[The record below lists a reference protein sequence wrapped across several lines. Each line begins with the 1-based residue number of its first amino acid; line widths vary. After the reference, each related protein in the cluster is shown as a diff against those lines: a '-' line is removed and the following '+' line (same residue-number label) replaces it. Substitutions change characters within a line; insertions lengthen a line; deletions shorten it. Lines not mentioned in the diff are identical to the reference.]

1 MIIGFLLRR
10 LVYLVVVIILI
21 TLLAYF
27 LFFAGNAGD
36 LAARFAGH
44 AASPQAIADTEIR
57 LHLNY
62 AFWPQYWHY
71 WVGYSGQPGTGLIHG
86 GFGLDFQN
94 GEFVTSEIARALP
107 ITASLVLGAVVIWLL
122 IGIPIGIMSA
132 VHPRT
137 VRDRVGTMFAL
148 TFLSFPTFVLGVL
161 LLLVLY
167 FYLSEAGIHWFPSSG
182 YVGLTQSPVQWV
194 VHLILPWFTLAL
206 VQAAVYTRLIRSSLL
221 DTLGEDFIRTA
232 RAKGLPRRQVIY
244 KHGLRAALT
253 PVTTQLGID
262 VGTLL
267 AGAIVTENVFGLTG
281 LGFLSIHAIYN
292 GDLPV
297 VAAVV
302 LLAAVFIVV
311 MNTIVDVLYAV
322 LDPRVRMG

>member
-1 MIIGFLLRR
+1 MVRFILRR
-10 LVYLVVVIILI
+10 LVYLVLVVLVI
-21 TLLAYF
+21 TLATYVI
-27 LFFAGNAGD
+27 FFAGNANG
-36 LAARFAGH
+36 LAQRFAGR
-44 AASPQAIADTEIR
+44 AASPQAIHDAEIR
-57 LHLNY
+57 LGLNHG
-62 AFWPQYWHY
+62 FWYQYWHY
-71 WVGYSGQPGTGLIHG
+71 LIGLLHG
-86 GFGLDFQN
+86 SFGLDYQN
-94 GEFVTSEIARALP
+94 QVSVTSEISRALP
-107 ITASLVLGAVVIWLL
+107 VTASLVIGGAILWLL

-137 VRDRVGTMFAL
+137 FRDRAGTVFAL
-148 TFLSFPTFVLGVL
+148 TFLSFPLFVLGVL
-161 LLLVLY
+161 ALLIFY
-167 FYLSEAGIHWFPSSG
+167 FYLTEAGVHWFPSSG
-182 YVGLTQSPVQWV
+182 YVGLSQNPVQWA

-206 VQAAVYTRLIRSSLL
+206 AQAAIYTRLIRSSLL

-232 RAKGLPRRQVIY
+232 RAKGLPRRTVIY

-267 AGAIVTENVFGLTG
+267 AGAIVIEKVFSLTG
-281 LGFLSIHAIYN
+281 LGLLSINALFN

-311 MNTIVDVLYAV
+311 MNTIVDIVYAF
-322 LDPRVRMG
+322 LDPRVRLA

>member
-1 MIIGFLLRR
+1 MIRGFLLRR
-10 LVYLVVVIILI
+10 LAYLVVVILLI

-27 LFFAGNAGD
+27 IFFAGNAGD

-44 AASPQAIADTEIR
+44 AASPQAIADAEVR
-57 LHLNY
+57 LGLNHG
-62 AFWPQYWHY
+62 FWYQYWHY
-71 WVGYSGQPGTGLIHG
+71 LVGLVHG
-86 GFGLDFQN
+86 SFGLDFQN
-94 GEFVTSEIARALP
+94 QEPVISEIARALP
-107 ITASLVLGAVVIWLL
+107 ITASLVVGSVVIWLL

-137 VRDRVGTMFAL
+137 LRDRAGTIFAL

-161 LLLVLY
+161 LLLVVY
-167 FYLSEAGIHWFPSSG
+167 FYLTEAGIHWFPSSG
-182 YVGLTQSPVQWV
+182 YVGITQSPVQWA
-194 VHLILPWFTLAL
+194 VHLILPWCTLAL

-232 RAKGLPRRQVIY
+232 RAKGLSRRLVIY

-267 AGAIVTENVFGLTG
+267 AGAIVTEHVFGLTG
-281 LGFLSIHAIYN
+281 LGYLSVQALYN

-297 VAAVV
+297 VAAIV

-311 MNTIVDVLYAV
+311 MNTVVDVLYAV

>member
-1 MIIGFLLRR
+1 MVRFVIRR
-10 LVYLVVVIILI
+10 VFYLVVVVLVI
-21 TLLAYF
+21 TLATYVI
-27 LFFAGNAGD
+27 FFAGNASG
-36 LAARFAGH
+36 LAQRFAGRS
-44 AASPQAIADTEIR
+44 ADPQAIHDAEIR
-57 LHLNY
+57 LGLEHG
-62 AFWPQYWHY
+62 FWYQYWHY
-71 WVGYSGQPGTGLIHG
+71 LIGLLHG
-86 GFGLDFQN
+86 SFGLDYQN
-94 GEFVTSEIARALP
+94 QVSVTSEISRALP
-107 ITASLVLGAVVIWLL
+107 VTASLVIGGAILWLL

-137 VRDRVGTMFAL
+137 LRDRAGTIFAL
-148 TFLSFPTFVLGVL
+148 TFLSFPLFVLGVL
-161 LLLVLY
+161 ALLVFY
-167 FYLSEAGIHWFPSSG
+167 FYLTEAGIHWFPSSG
-182 YVGLTQSPVQWV
+182 YVGLSQSPVQWA

-206 VQAAVYTRLIRSSLL
+206 AQAAIYTRLIRSSLL

-232 RAKGLPRRQVIY
+232 RAKGLPRRMVIY

-267 AGAIVTENVFGLTG
+267 AGAIVIEKVFGLTG
-281 LGFLSIHAIYN
+281 LGLLSINALFN

-311 MNTIVDVLYAV
+311 MNTIVDIVYAF
-322 LDPRVRMG
+322 LDPRVRLA